1 MEQEFATLPGWETVH
16 CIGSGSSGK
25 VYELKKKDEY
35 GGDFHCAL
43 KVISIPATQAEYEK
57 MQSTMSE
64 YAMRA
69 KLREQ
74 VEEISNEYR
83 LMGVLRGHP
92 NIVNCEDQMIV
103 PHENDAG
110 WDIYIRMELLTSLT
124 DYVHENGITTGE
136 VIKLGT
142 DICSALELCE
152 ENGIIHRDIKPQ
164 NIFVS
169 KYGVFKLGDFGVAK
183 STQINAAR
191 DKVGTYSY
199 MAPEVYCG
207 KGYTSSVD
215 IYSLGMVLYWL
226 LNEKRGPF
234 LPMPPHVPTNE
245 EIADAQLHRYRGDP
259 VPPPKNGSPAL
270 KKLVQRACAYRPD
283 ERFANPTEM
292 KKALQLAAVGKV
304 LPEANPALEETVRE
318 SSVPHSQPVYMERR
332 SAPEPQPV
340 RPKPQLKPAP
350 EPIKKP
356 QPKPQPAKPQPQPKK
371 ESKSGRY
378 TAAIVVTVLLMLL
391 VIFVYFALSNNWIKI
406 GSGSNS
412 EPKVSASPEVTPYK
426 PTSIFVSSPEL
437 TLEEGEES
445 QLTVS
450 LLPEPELGDDEPE
463 IVWRSSDPSIASV
476 DEDGN
481 VTAIKAGTATVLVYV
496 KGSSEVSDECTVF
509 VKEPTVTSLI
519 IQKLPDKT
527 SYTIGDTLELEGLVL
542 KAYYSNDTSE
552 EITDPTKYSVSAS
565 MDSIGTQT
573 VRVTYKGQTAEF
585 TVWVGLF

>member
-1 MEQEFATLPGWETVH
+1 MEQEFVTLPGWETVR

-43 KVISIPATQAEYEK
+43 KVISIPATQAEYDEMK
-57 MQSTMSE
+57 STMSE

-103 PHENDAG
+103 PHEDDAG
-110 WDIYIRMELLTSLT
+110 WDIYIRMELLSSLT

-152 ENGIIHRDIKPQ
+152 KSGIIHRDIKPQ

-183 STQINAAR
+183 STQINSAR

-199 MAPEVYCG
+199 MAPEVYRG

-234 LPMPPHVPTNE
+234 LPLPPHVPTKE
-245 EIADAQLHRYRGDP
+245 EIADAQLRRYRGDP
-259 VPPPKNGSPAL
+259 VPLPKNGNPAL
-270 KKLVQRACAYRPD
+270 KRLVQKACSFRPD
-283 ERFANPTEM
+283 ERFSSPAEM
-292 KKALQLAAVGKV
+292 KQALRLAAAGKV
-304 LPEANPALEETVRE
+304 LPQVEPSLEQTVRDN
-318 SSVPHSQPVYMERR
+318 SPIRSQPVYRERR
-332 SAPEPQPV
+332 PAPEPQHV
-340 RPKPQLKPAP
+340 KPKPAP
-350 EPIKKP
+350 APQPAPTKKPAPRQAAP
-356 QPKPQPAKPQPQPKK
+356 QPKNDAKT
-371 ESKSGRY
+371 GRY

-391 VIFVYFALSNNWIKI
+391 AILVYFAISNNWIKL
-406 GSGSNS
+406 GTDTDTQ
-412 EPKVSASPEVTPYK
+412 PKASATPEVTPYK
-426 PTSIFVSSPEL
+426 PSSVFVSSPEL
-437 TLEEGEES
+437 KLEEGDEA

-450 LLPEPELGDDEPE
+450 FVPEPDDDDVQPE
-463 IVWRSSDPSIASV
+463 VVWKSTDSSIASV

-481 VTAIKAGTATVLVYV
+481 VTAIKAGTATIMVYV
-496 KGSSEVSDECTVF
+496 KGMSEVSDECTVF
-509 VKEPTVTSLI
+509 VAEPTVTSLI
-519 IQKLPDKT
+519 IRKLPDKT
-527 SYTIGDTLELEGLVL
+527 SYTIGDSLELDGLVL